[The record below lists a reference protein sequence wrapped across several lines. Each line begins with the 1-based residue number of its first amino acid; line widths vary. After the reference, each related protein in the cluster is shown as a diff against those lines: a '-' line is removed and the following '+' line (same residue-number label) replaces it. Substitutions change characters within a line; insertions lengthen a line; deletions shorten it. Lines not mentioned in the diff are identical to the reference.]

1 MERLSLSKDVQYSA
15 IEASIHIARYLLAK
29 QHVVGKRVLD
39 IACGEGYGSFF
50 MKTWGASSVHGID
63 VSTETVKAA
72 QSQFAAPGI
81 SFEQFDATRIDEKF
95 SAGEFDVIVSL
106 ETIEH
111 VDDPEAFLTA
121 LKNVAKPNAVVVISC
136 PNDHWYYPDSSSGN
150 PYHKRKYSIG
160 EFQALTSRVLGPDV
174 QWLIGSAMIGFG
186 TVRVPSRS
194 SSTLA
199 QVEMVEGT
207 EAGHA
212 AIVPAKPGEEFGPGT
227 CSYFVGIWGAQGAQ
241 PQSTAAFP
249 ISMNNYAEMMGAEG
263 RIGVLQSEL
272 DRRTDELRRQI
283 ETVKEA
289 GSDIAALRSQLEA
302 TIRQREEDLADLRIE
317 CDRYRIKSVALQREI
332 EILGEKV
339 QEGRSEL
346 TTSQARHQAD
356 VGRLEKAIADARASV
371 KVVDEQLQQRT
382 SELDFARAQ
391 SAELRTDRDRYRI
404 KNVALQREAEIV
416 AERLKVATSR
426 MATTESRYQ
435 ADAQKMELDTNQLR
449 EMLSS
454 AQSERDGYSAQV
466 VSLEQQL
473 REIMSSTES
482 ERDGYR
488 TQVAGLER
496 ELEAT
501 ARRTPKG
508 LVRRAARGVK
518 PMIPKAAMP
527 LLIGAAKRLK
537 F

>member
-1 MERLSLSKDVQYSA
+1 M
-15 IEASIHIARYLLAK
+15 AK
-29 QHVVGKRVLD
+29 QHVVRKRVLD

-50 MKTWGASSVHGID
+50 MKSWGASSVHGID
-63 VSTETVKAA
+63 LSTEAVTAA

-81 SFEQFDATRIDEKF
+81 SFDQFDATRIDEKF

-111 VDDPEAFLTA
+111 VNDPEAYLTA
-121 LKNVAKPNAVVVISC
+121 LKKVAKPNAVFVISC

-160 EFQALTSRVLGPDV
+160 EFQALTSRVLGPEV

-194 SSTLA
+194 SSTLV

-212 AIVPAKPGEEFGPGT
+212 AIVPGKPGEEFGPRT

-249 ISMNNYAEMMGAEG
+249 ISMDSYAVMMGAED

-272 DRRTDELRRQI
+272 DQRTDELRRQI
-283 ETVKEA
+283 EMVKEA
-289 GSDIAALRSQLEA
+289 GSDIAALRLQLEA
-302 TIRQREEDLADLRIE
+302 TIRQRDEQLAELRIE
-317 CDRYRIKSVALQREI
+317 RDRYRIKSVALQREI

-339 QEGRSEL
+339 QEGKSEL
-346 TTSQARHQAD
+346 TTCRVQHQVD
-356 VGRLEKAIADARASV
+356 VGRLEKAIADAHASFEL
-371 KVVDEQLQQRT
+371 VDEQLQQRV
-382 SELDFARAQ
+382 SELDVARSQ
-391 SAELRTDRDRYRI
+391 SVELLTDRDRYRI
-404 KNVALQREAEIV
+404 KNLALQRESEIV
-416 AERLKVATSR
+416 VERLQVATSR
-426 MATTESRYQ
+426 LATTESRYQ
-435 ADAQKMELDTNQLR
+435 ADVQKMAMDAHQLR
-449 EMLSS
+449 EMLSNTQ
-454 AQSERDGYSAQV
+454 AERESYIAQV
-466 VSLEQQL
+466 AS
-473 REIMSSTES
+473 
-482 ERDGYR
+482 
-488 TQVAGLER
+488 LER

-501 ARRTPKG
+501 SRRTPKG
-508 LVRRAARGVK
+508 LIRRAARGAK